1 MGLDSFFAAAARAA
15 RRPGGKSEE
24 LINQATEL
32 LTQHPHRSTEI
43 ALSVQR
49 LRTSPELVAP
59 FAARFAQLAKDQL
72 PTGGEALTR
81 NQARDALFVYVTLCD
96 LGAARH
102 VSDPIASSVAAS
114 SSALEA
120 PSLAVALAKVGA
132 TGSSS
137 AEVALALQEPLARD
151 GALTALS
158 PGDLHALVVG
168 LARVPEIMPSL
179 VTLVVDTLMERI
191 LEMPPVALCDAA
203 RATAELRARL
213 WAKARGENDAVH
225 KMDARLQDLLPHLA
239 TALQG
244 SPSAGPAAVAQCALA
259 LNRMVSA
266 LPPGSVARSAL
277 VSEVLRP
284 SAAQLLVLS
293 KDPAAFELVAP
304 LLRECGGEAWEVLL
318 QMLALE
324 ALPTLPS
331 DNVGAE
337 RLAEILEHFGEE
349 AAAKPAFPPFFDFA
363 LEELLHRL
371 PGVQPQR
378 LQRLARFYG
387 QAHLERPDLLPQ
399 AMAAFAAAAQTPAH
413 QMVKA
418 SDLALRLSGFAALYV
433 RVSELKLEK
442 PDELTTALVAIT
454 EVLSMDGMACE
465 DALSKTH
472 TITSTTARDA
482 DATSTRDSACLAL
495 SAFTQV
501 LVQARKDLAPGAR
514 DTVVQRGRRL
524 LEVTANAL
532 LRDRVTLS
540 PPQMHVFITAFRAL
554 CVGQSVASPPQQVV
568 EALHSLLR
576 QAAKAAV
583 TDRDAHHILSMFGEL
598 ASEPDCPEAVRA
610 LLADGDATAASEVAR
625 DKLRRNVQA
634 SAREAADRV
643 SQMPQPGA
651 SQAGVSGFVRRIFG
665 F

>member
-1 MGLDSFFAAAARAA
+1 MGLDSFFTAAARAA
-15 RRPGGKSEE
+15 RRPGGKYGD
-24 LINQATEL
+24 LLGQATDL
-32 LTQHPHRSTEI
+32 LAQHPRRAAEI

-59 FAARFAQLAKDQL
+59 FAVRFAQLAQEQL
-72 PTGGEALTR
+72 PTGGESLTR
-81 NQARDALFVYVTLCD
+81 SQARDILFVYVTLCD
-96 LGAARH
+96 LGAGRH
-102 VSDPIASSVAAS
+102 VSDPIASRVAAS
-114 SSALEA
+114 SSVLEA

-137 AEVALALQEPLARD
+137 AEVALALQAPLARD
-151 GALTALS
+151 GALAALS

-179 VTLVVDTLMERI
+179 ATTVVDMLAAR
-191 LEMPPVALCDAA
+191 LQEMPPVALCDVA

-213 WAKARGENDAVH
+213 FAKAGGEDETTRGI
-225 KMDARLQDLLPHLA
+225 DARLRVFWPFLA
-239 TALQG
+239 AALQG
-244 SPSAGPAAVAQCALA
+244 SPNAGPAAVAQCALA
-259 LNRMVSA
+259 LNRMASA
-266 LPPGSVARSAL
+266 LPPGSATRSAL

-284 SAAQLLVLS
+284 SAAQLLSLS
-293 KDPAAFELVAP
+293 KDPAAFELTAP
-304 LLRECGGEAWEVLL
+304 LIRECGGEAWEALL
-318 QMLALE
+318 QTLALE

-331 DNVGAE
+331 GEVGAE

-349 AAAKPAFPPFFDFA
+349 AAARPAFPPFFDFA

-371 PGVQPQR
+371 PGLQPQR

-399 AMAAFAAAAQTPAH
+399 AVAAFAAAAQTPAH

-442 PDELTTALVAIT
+442 PDELTAALAAIA
-454 EVLSMDGMACE
+454 EVLSVDGAACE
-465 DALSKTH
+465 DALSK
-472 TITSTTARDA
+472 IGDA

-495 SAFTQV
+495 SAFTQA
-501 LVQARKDLAPGAR
+501 LVQARSDVAAAPR
-514 DTVVQRGRRL
+514 STVVQRGRRL
-524 LEVTANAL
+524 LEVTADGL
-532 LRDRVTLS
+532 VRDRVTLT

-554 CVGQSVASPPQQVV
+554 CVGQSVVSPPQRVV
-568 EALHSLLR
+568 EALHMLLG

-583 TDRDAHHILSMFGEL
+583 TDRDAHHVLAMFGEL

-610 LLADGDATAASEVAR
+610 LLADGGTATSSSEMAR
-625 DKLRRNVQA
+625 DRLRKNIQS
-634 SAREAADRV
+634 SATEAAGRG
-643 SQMPQPGA
+643 SQMPQAGA
-651 SQAGVSGFVRRIFG
+651 SQAGVSGLVRRMFG